1 VGRAWER
8 GFAMTNPG
16 GGPLKPSKR
25 ASAGAARS
33 WGPYWDILF
42 PPAMVT
48 EWINWKRM
56 SSGVNVAR
64 RLWDQREY
72 LRRTYESV
80 HGDDPAAWPSQHP
93 GVVLDAVLWMAH
105 PACLRCHWF
114 DAGFYM
120 RREGGVLR
128 ALDLARAATKC
139 PTGQTTVE
147 PSDALRTRLN
157 PLWKAMIRDPPL

>member
-16 GGPLKPSKR
+16 GGPLKPSTR

-33 WGPYWDILF
+33 WGPYWDIKF

-48 EWINWKRM
+48 GWINWKRM
-56 SSGVNVAR
+56 STGVNVAR

-105 PACLRCHWF
+105 PACLRCQWF

-120 RREGGVLR
+120 RREGGLLR
-128 ALDLARAATKC
+128 ALDLARRHE
-139 PTGQTTVE
+139 V
-147 PSDALRTRLN
+147 SDGADDSR
-157 PLWKAMIRDPPL
+157 AIRRPPNTPESPVGGGDP